1 MPNWENFV
9 KYFEEYTN
17 GFSKLGIACLVAD
30 IILVLAL
37 IIFVFK
43 VLKLKL
49 KLKKVFLFIL
59 VILLVYGIAYFCG
72 FKISFAILKTVAFWS
87 IGMLIIL
94 YSQEIRHALES
105 GLNSN
110 SASSAYST
118 EEEKAQVINIIVD
131 SAQYL
136 AERKIGALICVERS
150 DNLDSFINKAIKIK
164 AELTAEL
171 LTSLFFTGTAT
182 HDGAVIVRKNNIMCA
197 GAYLPAT
204 DKYDVPK
211 ALGTRHRAAIGL
223 SEKYD
228 AITVVVSEETGNISI
243 TVDGIIQEKQ
253 TLDEV
258 REKLSEYLIKK

>member
-1 MPNWENFV
+1 MPNWEGFL

-17 GFSKLGIACLVAD
+17 GFSNLGIAFLVAD
-30 IILVLAL
+30 IVLVLAL

-49 KLKKVFLFIL
+49 KIKKILLFLLI
-59 VILLVYGIAYFCG
+59 IILVYGVTYFCG
-72 FKISFAILKTVAFWS
+72 FKITFTILKTIAFWF
-87 IGMLIIL
+87 IGLIIIL
-94 YSQEIRHALES
+94 YSQELRHALET
-105 GLNSN
+105 GFHNNSN
-110 SASSAYST
+110 SSVYSS
-118 EEEKAQVINIIVD
+118 EEEKAQVIDIIVE

-136 AERKIGALICVERS
+136 SERKIGALICIERS
-150 DNLDSFINKAIKIK
+150 DNLDTFIQKAIKIK
-164 AELTAEL
+164 GEITAEL

-182 HDGAVIVRKNNIMCA
+182 HDGAVIIRKNSIMCA

-228 AITVVVSEETGNISI
+228 AITVVVSEETGNIAI
-243 TVDGIIQEKQ
+243 TSDGIIQERQ
-253 TLDEV
+253 TLDQV
-258 REKLSEYLIKK
+258 REKLSEYLLKK